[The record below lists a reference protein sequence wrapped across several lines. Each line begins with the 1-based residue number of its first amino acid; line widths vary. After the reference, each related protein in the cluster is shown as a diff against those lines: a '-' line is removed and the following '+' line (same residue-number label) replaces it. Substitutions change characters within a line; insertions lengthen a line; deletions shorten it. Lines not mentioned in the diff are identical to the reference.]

1 MYQSPWKR
9 CFGLL
14 AGVIPCGLAA
24 QEVPSLKELLDTR
37 VAVATQV
44 AMSARETP
52 GVVTVIRREEL
63 RSLGA
68 RDLLEALRMVP
79 GIDFGSDTNGVVGIG
94 VRSSWGHDGKVLLL
108 IDGLEMN
115 EPLYGTL
122 QFGLHYPIGNVD
134 RIEIIRGPGSVRFGG
149 YAELAVINVITRSG
163 AEVDG
168 VSGDLWLGTMP
179 GADTRRAQGQV
190 AFGKAWGSQDL
201 ALSYARGQAPMGV
214 GPFRTGGGE
223 VPFGDRARNVQDF
236 LSLSYG
242 FGAFKVRYLRD
253 AFQVGDDTR
262 EFKPTFAWMSFPS
275 EFLGLEYTWT
285 TGAWTLAPRASLK
298 HQSPWNYTDSRT
310 DRNTRGVV
318 GLTATWAAQTDVSL
332 SVGAEATQDNAN
344 IFWSSRGVR
353 ETYVYE
359 YRAALAQL
367 QWTTAAGH
375 LDLGVR
381 YDDSN
386 HYPSATSPRL
396 AFTRATEDWHFKIL
410 AAGAFRA
417 PSTENLFVNPD
428 LRPERT
434 TTYEAEVG
442 RRLAVGTYLSANLF
456 FLRIHDP
463 ISYANPSPGVN
474 TYLNFEY
481 TGATG
486 VEVVLRNQGERLT
499 VDAALAYARA
509 QDRDAD
515 FYRVEGQS
523 GYHVGFP
530 QLKFTSQAQWR
541 FAERWSFNPSLM
553 VLGPRYAYAY
563 GEPAPSRLSP
573 AAFLNLFLTWAPSSR
588 VQAGLAL
595 TNATDQRQT
604 YPQPYGIPGT
614 GGNPPMPGAGRE
626 ISVRVSFHD

>member
-1 MYQSPWKR
+1 MHRSPWKLPL
-9 CFGLL
+9 GLL
-14 AGVIPCGLAA
+14 AGVGPLLLRA
-24 QEVPSLKELLDTR
+24 QEVPSLKDLLDTR

-63 RSLGA
+63 RALGA

-79 GIDFGSDTNGVVGIG
+79 GLDFGSDTNGVVGLG

-108 IDGLEMN
+108 VDGLEMN

-134 RIEIIRGPGSVRFGG
+134 RIEIIRGPGSVRYGG
-149 YAELAVINVITRSG
+149 YAELAVIHVITRKG

-168 VSGDLWLGTMP
+168 VSGDLWLGSMS
-179 GADTRRAQGQV
+179 GADSGRLQGQV
-190 AFGKAWGSQDL
+190 AFGKAWGAQDL
-201 ALSYARGQAPMGV
+201 AVSYARGQAPV
-214 GPFRTGGGE
+214 GTGAFGTPGGE
-223 VPFGDRARNVQDF
+223 VDFGQRARNLQDF

-242 FGAFKVRYLRD
+242 LGAFKARYLRD

-262 EFKPTFAWMSFPS
+262 EFKPTFAWMAFPS

-285 TGAWTLAPRASLK
+285 SGAWTLAPRASLK

-318 GLTATWAAQTDVSL
+318 GLTATWAARANLSL

-344 IFWSSRGVR
+344 IFWSARGVR
-353 ETYVYE
+353 ETYIYE

-367 QWTTAAGH
+367 QWSTPVGN

-396 AFTRATEDWHFKIL
+396 AFTRATDDWHIKLIG
-410 AAGAFRA
+410 AGAFRA

-442 RRLAVGTYLSANLF
+442 RRLSAGTYLSANLF

-463 ISYANPSPGVN
+463 ISYANPAPGVN

-486 VEVVLRNQGERLT
+486 LEVVLRNQGERLT
-499 VDAALAYARA
+499 MDAAFAFARA
-509 QDRDAD
+509 QDRGAD

-541 FAERWSFNPSLM
+541 FADRWSFNPSLM
-553 VLGPRYAYAY
+553 VLGSRYAYTY
-563 GEPAPSRLSP
+563 GAPAPSHLNP
-573 AAFLNLFLTWAPSSR
+573 AAFLNLFLTWAPSR
-588 VQAGLAL
+588 FLQAGLAV

-604 YPQPYGIPGT
+604 YPQPYGIPGS
-614 GGNPPMPGAGRE
+614 GGNPPLPGAGRE
-626 ISVRVSFHD
+626 FSVRVSFHD

>member
-1 MYQSPWKR
+1 MKGVNPTPGPIPPEVPVRRAPWQLPL
-9 CFGLL
+9 GLL
-14 AGVIPCGLAA
+14 AGALPCRLAA

-63 RSLGA
+63 RALGA

-79 GIDFGSDTNGVVGIG
+79 GIDFGADTNGVVGIG
-94 VRSSWGHDGKVLLL
+94 VRTSWGHDGKVLLL

-115 EPLYGTL
+115 EPLYGTT
-122 QFGLHYPIGNVD
+122 QFGLHYPVGNVD

-149 YAELAVINVITRSG
+149 YAELAVINVITRKG

-168 VSGDLWLGTMP
+168 ISGDLWLGAMP
-179 GADTRRAQGQV
+179 GADSRRLQGQV
-190 AFGKAWGSQDL
+190 AFGKAWGIQDL
-201 ALSYARGQAPMGV
+201 AFSYARGQAPVGV
-214 GPFRTGGGE
+214 GGFQTPGGE
-223 VPFGDRARNVQDF
+223 VAFGERARNVQDF

-242 FGAFKVRYLRD
+242 LGAFKVRYLRD

-262 EFKPTFAWMSFPS
+262 EFKPTFAWMAFPS
-275 EFLGLEYTWT
+275 EFLGLETSWT
-285 TGAWTLAPRASLK
+285 SGAWTLAPRASLK

-318 GLTATWAAQTDVSL
+318 GLTATWAA
-332 SVGAEATQDNAN
+332 
-344 IFWSSRGVR
+344 
-353 ETYVYE
+353 

-367 QWTTAAGH
+367 QWSTPAGN

-396 AFTRATEDWHFKIL
+396 AFTRATEDWHVKVL

-442 RRLAVGTYLSANLF
+442 RRLSAGTYLSANLF

-486 VEVVLRNQGERLT
+486 LEVVLRHQGERLT
-499 VDAALAYARA
+499 LDAALAYARA

-515 FYRVEGQS
+515 FYRVEGHP

-541 FAERWSFNPSLM
+541 FADRWSLNPSLM

-563 GEPAPSRLSP
+563 GDPAPSRLKP
-573 AAFLNLFLTWAPSSR
+573 AAFLNLFLTWAPSR
-588 VQAGLAL
+588 FIQAGLAVS
-595 TNATDQRQT
+595 NATDERQT
-604 YPQPYGIPGT
+604 FPQPYGVPGS
-614 GGNPPMPGAGRE
+614 GGNPPLPGAGRE
-626 ISVRVSFHD
+626 IALRVSFHD

>member
-1 MYQSPWKR
+1 MHGSSWKLPL
-9 CFGLL
+9 GLL
-14 AGVIPCGLAA
+14 AGAGPLLLHA
-24 QEVPSLKELLDTR
+24 QEVPSLKDLLDTR

-63 RSLGA
+63 RALGA

-79 GIDFGSDTNGVVGIG
+79 GLDFGSDTNGVVGLG

-108 IDGLEMN
+108 VDGLEMN

-149 YAELAVINVITRSG
+149 YAELAVINVITRTG

-168 VSGDLWLGTMP
+168 VHGDLWLGTQP
-179 GADTRRAQGQV
+179 GADTRRIQGQLT
-190 AFGKAWGSQDL
+190 FGKAWGDQDL
-201 ALSYARGQAPMGV
+201 ALSFARGQAPFGV
-214 GPFRTGGGE
+214 GTFQTPGGE
-223 VPFGDRARNVQDF
+223 VDFGDKARNVQDF
-236 LSLSYG
+236 LSLTYG
-242 FGAFKVRYLRD
+242 VGAFKVRYLRD
-253 AFQVGDDTR
+253 AYQVGDDTR

-275 EFLGLEYTWT
+275 EYLGLEYTWT
-285 TGAWTLAPRASLK
+285 SGAWTLAPRASLK
-298 HQSPWNYTDSRT
+298 HQSPWNYTDART

-318 GLTATWAAQTDVSL
+318 GLTATWTVSPDLSL

-344 IFWSSRGVR
+344 IFWSSRGAR
-353 ETYVYE
+353 ETYIYE

-367 QWTTAAGH
+367 QWSTFMGN

-396 AFTRATEDWHFKIL
+396 AFTRASEGWHIKVL

-442 RRLAVGTYLSANLF
+442 LRLSAGTYLSANLF
-456 FLRIHDP
+456 SLRIHDP
-463 ISYANPSPGVN
+463 ISYANPAPGVN

-515 FYRVEGQS
+515 FYRVEGQP
-523 GYHVGFP
+523 GYHMGFP
-530 QLKFTSQAQWR
+530 QLKFTTQAQWR
-541 FAERWSFNPSLM
+541 FADHWSFNPSLM
-553 VLGPRYAYAY
+553 VLGERYAYGFGA
-563 GEPAPSRLSP
+563 PAPSHLNP
-573 AAFLNLFLTWAPSSR
+573 AAFLNLFLTWAPSR
-588 VQAGLAL
+588 FLQAGLAV

-604 YPQPYGIPGT
+604 YPQPYGIPGS
-614 GGNPPMPGAGRE
+614 GGNPPLPGAGRE
-626 ISVRVSFHD
+626 FSVRVSFHD